1 MKPIN
6 LTKAYKKY
14 KGLWIA
20 FTQDYK
26 VISAN
31 KDIRKVAEIA
41 AKKGYNEP
49 IFFKMPHKMMPF
61 IGSL

>member
-6 LTKAYKKY
+6 LTEAYKKY

-20 FTQDYK
+20 FTHDYE
-26 VISAN
+26 VISAH
-31 KDIRKVAEIA
+31 KDIRKVAQDA

-49 IFFKMPHKMMPF
+49 IFFKMPRKMMPF